1 MTVSRLELPQPD
13 TRESG
18 ARRRLSPNGLE
29 DSPFVAPDRNEYRF
43 HVRAWSAEQAEAHFR
58 ASLRENGVREPG
70 TLLIRNRKGVEVLR
84 SGYVVDPH

>member
-1 MTVSRLELPQPD
+1 VKPSTAPIPDPGSREKFF
-13 TRESG
+13 ECV
-18 ARRRLSPNGLE
+18 
-29 DSPFVAPDRNEYRF
+29 FAPDRNEYRF

>member
-1 MTVSRLELPQPD
+1 MKTSIAPASSP
-13 TRESG
+13 REDIF
-18 ARRRLSPNGLE
+18 E
-29 DSPFVAPDRNEYRF
+29 CVFAPDRNEYRF

-84 SGYVVDPH
+84 SGYVVEPH